1 MSERRLFGTFDKKK
15 LKIGYPK
22 IYNTEPQIWANF
34 KSIFQ
39 NSGYFDYL
47 ASRTDKNY
55 SICGIIGGLQSGTI
69 PVYYVAKF
77 WEICT

>member
-1 MSERRLFGTFDKKK
+1 MLFGTFDKKNW
-15 LKIGYPK
+15 KIEYQK
-22 IYNTEPQIWANF
+22 INNTEPYLLANF

-39 NSGYFDYL
+39 NSGYFDHL

-55 SICGIIGGLQSGTI
+55 SICGIIGGLHSGTI